1 MVASV
6 LPSQNQASW
15 KATLDLSFTE
25 RNNKTILTSK
35 KHSGPLMVQ
44 KPFYPESNGCCHIY
58 LIHPPG
64 GIVGGDSLNLT
75 AQLNENTHALITT
88 PAATK
93 FYRST
98 GIQATQNQTI
108 NLQEN
113 AILEWLPQ
121 ETVYFND
128 TNAASTTR
136 ININSSNRFFAW
148 EIQCLGLPAQK
159 EYFIAG
165 QCRQKLEIWRNE
177 KPLLLEIN
185 RLIGGDELLD
195 ANWGLQGFKS
205 VGTFVC
211 TDNDT
216 SIDVD
221 TINQVAEQFK
231 DLSNSYTLVNGLLII
246 RAMSA
251 YAEKIKDFFAALWTI
266 LRPQVLQLESSAPRI
281 WHT

>member
-1 MVASV
+1 MVSTALSSENTV
-6 LPSQNQASW
+6 SW
-15 KATLDLSFTE
+15 KATLELSFAE
-25 RNNKTILTSK
+25 KNNKTILTGK

-64 GIVGGDSLNLT
+64 GIVGGDSLSLS
-75 AQLNENTHALITT
+75 AQLEKNSHALITT

-98 GIQATQNQTI
+98 GIQASQSQTI
-108 NLQEN
+108 NLEEN

-128 TNAASTTR
+128 TNALSTTR
-136 ININSSNRFFAW
+136 INLNNTNRFFAW

-159 EYFIAG
+159 EYFISG
-165 QCRQKLEIWRNE
+165 KCFQKLEIWKDK
-177 KPLLLEIN
+177 KPILLETN
-185 RLIGGDELLD
+185 RLIGGEKLLD
-195 ANWGLQGFKS
+195 ASWGLQGHKS
-205 VGTFVC
+205 VGTFV
-211 TDNDT
+211 TSNIDT
-216 SIDVD
+216 TIDID
-221 TINQVAEQFK
+221 TIKEIAHKYNN
-231 DLSNSYTLVNGLLII
+231 LSNSYTSLNGLFII

-251 YAEKIKDFFAALWTI
+251 YAEIVKDFFAELWQT
-266 LRPQVLQLESSAPRI
+266 LRPQVLQLESSTPRI

>member
-1 MVASV
+1 MVAAAP
-6 LPSQNQASW
+6 LSQNQASW
-15 KATLDLSFTE
+15 KATLDLSFSE
-25 RNNKTILTSK
+25 RGNKTILTNK

-64 GIVGGDSLNLT
+64 GIVGGDSLSIN
-75 AQLNENTHALITT
+75 AQLNENAHALITT

-98 GIQATQNQTI
+98 GVQATQNQTI
-108 NLQEN
+108 NLEDN

-128 TNAASTTR
+128 TNAESITR
-136 ININSSNRFFAW
+136 INLKNNNRFFAW

-165 QCRQKLEIWRNE
+165 QCRQKLEIWRDN
-177 KPLLLEIN
+177 KPVLLETN
-185 RLIGGDELLD
+185 RLIGGDNLLD
-195 ANWGLQGFKS
+195 ANWGLQGYKS
-205 VGTFVC
+205 VGTFVA

-216 SIDVD
+216 SIDVE
-221 TINQVAEQFK
+221 TINGIAQKFEG
-231 DLSNSYTLVNGLLII
+231 LRNSYTSLNGLFII

-251 YAEKIKDFFAALWTI
+251 YAEKIKDFFAALWKM
-266 LRPQVLQLESSAPRI
+266 LRPQIIQLESTTPRI

>member
-1 MVASV
+1 MVAAT
-6 LPSQNQASW
+6 LLSQNQANW
-15 KATLDLSFTE
+15 EATLDLSFTQK
-25 RNNKTILTSK
+25 NNKTILTSK

-64 GIVGGDSLNLT
+64 GIVGGDSLNLN
-75 AQLNENTHALITT
+75 AQLNENSHALITT

-98 GIQATQNQTI
+98 GIQASQNQII
-108 NLQEN
+108 NLEEN

-136 ININSSNRFFAW
+136 ININKSNRFFAW

-165 QCRQKLEIWRNE
+165 QCRQKLEIWSENR
-177 KPLLLEIN
+177 PLLLETN
-185 RLIGGDELLD
+185 RLIGGNELLD
-195 ANWGLQGFKS
+195 ANWGLQGHKS
-205 VGTFVC
+205 VGTFV
-211 TDNDT
+211 T
-216 SIDVD
+216 SDGDALIDIETV
-221 TINQVAEQFK
+221 NQVALRFK
-231 DLSNSYTLVNGLLII
+231 GLNNSYTSLNGLFIV
-246 RAMSA
+246 RAMSD
-251 YAEKIKDFFAALWTI
+251 YAEKIKDFFAALWEV
-266 LRPQVLQLESSAPRI
+266 LRPQILQIESSAPRI

>member
-1 MVASV
+1 M
-6 LPSQNQASW
+6 QHQ
-15 KATLDLSFTE
+15 
-25 RNNKTILTSK
+25 
-35 KHSGPLMVQ
+35 
-44 KPFYPESNGCCHIY
+44 
-58 LIHPPG
+58 
-64 GIVGGDSLNLT
+64 
-75 AQLNENTHALITT
+75 
-88 PAATK
+88 
-93 FYRST
+93 
-98 GIQATQNQTI
+98 
-108 NLQEN
+108 LQE
-113 AILEWLPQ
+113 
-121 ETVYFND
+121 
-128 TNAASTTR
+128 
-136 ININSSNRFFAW
+136 
-148 EIQCLGLPAQK
+148 
-159 EYFIAG
+159 EYFSAG

>member
-1 MVASV
+1 MVAAA
-6 LPSQNQASW
+6 SQTQASW
-15 KATLDLSFTE
+15 KATLDLLFTE

-64 GIVGGDSLNLT
+64 GIVGGDSLNLS
-75 AQLNENTHALITT
+75 AQLSKNAHALITT

-98 GIQATQNQTI
+98 GIQATQNQVI
-108 NLQEN
+108 NLEEN

-121 ETVYFND
+121 ETVYFNN

-136 ININSSNRFFAW
+136 ININSCNRLFAW
-148 EIQCLGLPAQK
+148 EIQCLGLPAQE

-165 QCRQKLEIWRNE
+165 QCRQKLEIWRDN
-177 KPLLLEIN
+177 KPILLETN
-185 RLIGGDELLD
+185 RLTGGDELLD
-195 ANWGLQGFKS
+195 ASWGLQGYKS
-205 VGTFVC
+205 VGTFVT
-211 TDNDT
+211 TDSDSVIN
-216 SIDVD
+216 IE
-221 TINQVAEQFK
+221 TINTVALQFEG
-231 DLSNSYTLVNGLLII
+231 LSNSYTSLNGLFII

-251 YAEKIKDFFAALWTI
+251 YAERIKDFFAALWKI
-266 LRPQVLQLESSAPRI
+266 LRPQILQLESSAPRI

>member
-1 MVASV
+1 MAASAS
-6 LPSQNQASW
+6 PSSKQASW
-15 KATLDLSFTE
+15 EATLDLSFTQ

-64 GIVGGDSLNLT
+64 GIVGGDSLNLS
-75 AQLNENTHALITT
+75 AQLNENSHALITT

-98 GIQATQNQTI
+98 GIQACQNQTI
-108 NLQEN
+108 NLEEN

-136 ININSSNRFFAW
+136 INLNKTNRFFAW

-159 EYFIAG
+159 EYFISG
-165 QCRQKLEIWRNE
+165 QCRQKLEIWRD
-177 KPLLLEIN
+177 KRPVLLETN
-185 RLIGGDELLD
+185 RLIGGDDLLD
-195 ANWGLQGFKS
+195 ASWGLQGHKS
-205 VGTFVC
+205 VGTFV
-211 TDNDT
+211 T
-216 SIDVD
+216 SDSDALIKVEA
-221 TINQVAEQFK
+221 INEVAQRFK
-231 DLSNSYTLVNGLLII
+231 ELSNSCTSLNGLFIV

-251 YAEKIKDFFAALWTI
+251 YAEKIKDFFAALWEL
-266 LRPQVLQLESSAPRI
+266 LRPQILQLESSTPRI